1 MILFSVNM
9 DQEWCFKR
17 PTHKKCT
24 KYQDKKIINEVF
36 EASYGDIELCTKP
49 EENIL
54 RCTFNIDFNE
64 KYPENER
71 NGFIATNKFY
81 SWGMISEIAIP
92 SKKMTTKWTYN
103 RI

>member
-1 MILFSVNM
+1 M

-17 PTHKKCT
+17 PSHEKCT
-24 KYQDKKIINEVF
+24 TYQDKKIINEVF
-36 EASYGDIELCTKP
+36 EASSGHIELCTKP

-54 RCTFNIDFNE
+54 RCTYNIDFNE
-64 KYPENER
+64 KYPENGR
-71 NGFIATNKFY
+71 NGFIATNEFY
-81 SWGMISEIAIP
+81 SWGMISKITIP